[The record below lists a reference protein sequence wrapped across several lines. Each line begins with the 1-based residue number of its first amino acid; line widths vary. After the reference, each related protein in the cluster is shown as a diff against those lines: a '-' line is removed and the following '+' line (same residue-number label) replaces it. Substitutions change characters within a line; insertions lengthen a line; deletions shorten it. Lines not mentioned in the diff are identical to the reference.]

1 MTGIIAYGAYV
12 PRTRLPFSVMAGKR
26 AGEGGPERA
35 VAWND
40 EDSVTMGVTA
50 AVNCLQGIGRER
62 VGGVFFA
69 STTYAFREKQAASL
83 IAKALDLPRNI
94 HTADY
99 AGSLRA
105 GTAALRG
112 AVDTVKAGSASNIL
126 VIASDCRMAAP
137 GSALERNF
145 GDGAAAFLIG
155 TDQPLAAFEDGVV
168 HADEMV
174 DVWRTDADRFVHS
187 WEERFVIDHGYR
199 TNVQEVVAALFG
211 KSGAVAAD
219 FDHLVLYGPDDRS
232 HAGMARSLG
241 FKSEQVQ
248 APLFGR
254 LGNTGAAFMPMLL
267 IAALETARPGARIL
281 AVGYGDG
288 AEALMFRATD
298 PARPAGCVR
307 GLSWHLE
314 RRRVVPE
321 HDAYL
326 KARGLTTPEYEA
338 ARDQGLSATVHFR
351 ERDADISLRGQACRR
366 CGAMQFPPQRVCGVC
381 HAKDDF
387 DAVRLSDRRGTV
399 VTYTFDYFFPRPD
412 PPTVVTIVEVEGGC
426 RIHMQLVDCP
436 AKETRIGLPVEF
448 VFRRIHE
455 VGGRPNYYWKCTPAS

>member
-1 MTGIIAYGAYV
+1 MTGILAYGAYV
-12 PRTRLPFSVMAGKR
+12 PATRLPFSVMAGKR
-26 AGEGGPERA
+26 ADEGGPEKA

-50 AVNCLQGIGRER
+50 AVNCLRGIGRER

-83 IAKALDLPRNI
+83 IAKALDLPRDVR
-94 HTADY
+94 TVDY

-112 AVDTVKAGSASNIL
+112 AIETVQGGGASTIL

-155 TDQPLAAFEDGVV
+155 SDQPLATFEDGVV
-168 HADEMV
+168 HADELV

-199 TNVQEVVAALFG
+199 ANVRESVTALFG
-211 KSGAVAAD
+211 KTGMGAAD
-219 FDHLVLYGPDDRS
+219 IDRLVLYGPDARS
-232 HAGMARSLG
+232 HSAMVRSLG
-241 FKSEQVQ
+241 FKPEQAQ
-248 APLFGR
+248 DPFFGR
-254 LGNTGAAFMPMLL
+254 LGNSGTAFVPMLL
-267 IAALETARPGARIL
+267 VGALETAPPGARIL
-281 AVGYGDG
+281 AVSYGDG
-288 AEALMFRATD
+288 AEVLMFRTTEQ
-298 PARPAGCVR
+298 PPSAGSVR
-307 GLSWHLE
+307 GLSWHLD
-314 RRRVVPE
+314 RRRVIPQY
-321 HDAYL
+321 DTYL
-326 KARGLTTPEYEA
+326 KARGMTAQEYEA

-351 ERDADISLRGQACRR
+351 ERDADISLRGQTCRR
-366 CGAMQFPPQRVCGVC
+366 CGTTQFPPQRICAAC

-387 DAVRLSDRRGTV
+387 DAARLSDRTATV

-412 PPTVVTIVEVEGGC
+412 PPTVVTIVDVEGGC
-426 RIHMQLVDCP
+426 RLHMQLVDCS
-436 AKETRIGLPVEF
+436 AKGTRIGLPVEF
-448 VFRRIHE
+448 VFRRIHD
-455 VGGRPNYYWKCTPAS
+455 VGGRPNYYWKCAPAP